1 MCASV
6 NKYVKR
12 DSTSS
17 VTMETHTKTIMRY
30 YWTSIKMLKK
40 KNKKKKTLTV
50 PYAVEIFKSR
60 TITQTDTDTSGLLAG
75 FIRGPVLKTIS

>member
-1 MCASV
+1 MCASA

-12 DSTSS
+12 ETTSS

-40 KNKKKKTLTV
+40 KNKKKTLTV
-50 PYAVEIFKSR
+50 PDAVEIFRSG